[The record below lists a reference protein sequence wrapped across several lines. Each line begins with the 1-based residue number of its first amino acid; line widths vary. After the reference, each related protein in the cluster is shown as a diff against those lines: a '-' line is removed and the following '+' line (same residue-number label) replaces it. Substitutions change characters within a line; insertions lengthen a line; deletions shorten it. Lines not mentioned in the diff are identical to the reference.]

1 MREKLVQV
9 QDEKDC
15 ILLIAELL
23 KKGDFSVKNL
33 LIDLM
38 NTTKDDAVLNLCIR
52 LFCSVCTHEDLEN
65 PQNLNFLA
73 NVSELGA
80 LTFASSAINSLSY
93 EVIPY
98 LLALWEDW
106 EDTDVA
112 VAIRDS
118 LDSYLDY
125 YDVLGEEADLDE
137 VGQYYLDKVQSVDKR
152 LYYYEKGPIFLG
164 DLTKIIFQRLYMAA
178 NQKERFALFI
188 QPSLLSVLSGY
199 HFPLEYGQEVS
210 EQDLRKAQEFVDFL
224 AQKEWKKSTK
234 YFYGYNL

>member
-1 MREKLVQV
+1 MQV

-118 LDSYLDY
+118 LDSIIWIKSNQLIKDFITM
-125 YDVLGEEADLDE
+125 
-137 VGQYYLDKVQSVDKR
+137 KR
-152 LYYYEKGPIFLG
+152 DRFFLV
-164 DLTKIIFQRLYMAA
+164 I
-178 NQKERFALFI
+178 
-188 QPSLLSVLSGY
+188 
-199 HFPLEYGQEVS
+199 
-210 EQDLRKAQEFVDFL
+210 
-224 AQKEWKKSTK
+224 
-234 YFYGYNL
+234 